1 MLIRKTKLCDR
12 RTLVKLLKTTAL
24 VLLGMILFINIPVL
38 LSKPAAAQ
46 EPATEAAKLAIEGK
60 KLYEAGQF
68 DAAANI
74 WQEAA
79 NAYKRAGNE
88 EGKTQNLINVAE
100 AMQANGL
107 DLKACN
113 QILQAFNI
121 AQPDC
126 RQLIQDNEKDR
137 QQNDWFPALES
148 KPNSLNK
155 ANGLRSLG
163 DVLQKL
169 DRPDLSTK
177 VLDLSLQVA
186 RQLPSPATESAVLLS
201 LGNVQRS
208 LGDRIQIQEG
218 RINKQNSSP
227 INCGEQAKAGEE
239 TSLYQQAASLY
250 QQAATKSISANTWV
264 QAQLNHL
271 SLLLKMNQLAQAQSF
286 IPQIKSKVKELPSTQ
301 TTIYARINFAES
313 LVCLN
318 HYSSLKNLSPTK
330 GEALIGGYN
339 PDLKDIAKE
348 LIVVQGLAK
357 SLGDGRTQSYAL
369 GYLSWLYEQNQQFSE
384 ALALTQKALFLAQAI
399 QATDM
404 VYQWQWQLGHI
415 LKAQGDI
422 KGAIAAYDAAI
433 VSLQSLRL
441 DTTAINSQIQFSFR
455 EQVEPVYRQLVESL
469 LQTQGNSNLKSNNLQ
484 KARTT
489 IESLQLAELENFL
502 GEPCL
507 KSRVEIDQIVDK
519 SDSTAAVIYPIILEN
534 QLAIILKL
542 PRQEELRYYATA
554 ISQKQIE
561 STIDKLQQSLPN
573 VSQTTQVKYLSQQ
586 VYNWL
591 IRPLEADLNSNI
603 ETLVFVLDGSLRNIP
618 MAALYD
624 GQQQKYLVEKYAIAL
639 APGLQLVEPKPL
651 RSSSKIKVLAAGVS
665 QKRLVEGQEFAPLT
679 NVKKELARIQTEMPN
694 SEELLD
700 SKFTKTNLQNKLR
713 SASFSIIHL
722 ATHSQF
728 SSNPEKTFI
737 LTWDRLLNIE
747 DLIDLLK
754 QKDSTVSN
762 SIELLVLSSC
772 ETATGDRQA
781 SLGLAGIA
789 VRAGADSTI
798 ASLWSIDDFSTSE
811 IMNQLYQ
818 ELNKG
823 STRAKALQQAQL
835 ALLKKEKRP
844 YFWASFILVGNWL
857 M

>member
-1 MLIRKTKLCDR
+1 MVIRKTKERDR
-12 RTLVKLLKTTAL
+12 RTLIKPLKMIAL
-24 VLLGMILFINIPVL
+24 VLVGIILFVNIPIL
-38 LSKPAAAQ
+38 LPQAAAT

-60 KLYEAGQF
+60 NLYEAGQF

-79 NAYKRAGNE
+79 NAYKRSGNE
-88 EGKTQNLINVAE
+88 EGQTQSLINVAG

-113 QILQAFNI
+113 QILQAFKI
-121 AQPDC
+121 TQPDC
-126 RQLIQDNEKDR
+126 RRLIQDNNKDR
-137 QQNDWFPALES
+137 GQNDWFRALEA
-148 KPNSLNK
+148 KPNSLIK

-169 DRPDLSTK
+169 DRPNLSIK
-177 VLDLSLQVA
+177 VLNLSLQLA
-186 RQLPSPATESAVLLS
+186 RQLPSPSTESAILVS
-201 LGNVQRS
+201 LGNAQRT
-208 LGDRIQIQEG
+208 LGDNIQIQQG

-227 INCGEQAKAGEE
+227 LNCGEQAKDDAEIA
-239 TSLYQQAASLY
+239 SYQQAASLY
-250 QQAATKSISANTWV
+250 EQATTKSISAETRV

-271 SLLLKMNQLAQAQSF
+271 SLLLKINQLTQAQSL
-286 IPQIKSKVKELPSTQ
+286 IPQIESKLKDLPTTQ
-301 TTIYARINFAES
+301 TTIYARINFAQS

-318 HYSSLKNLSPTK
+318 QYSGTNTP
-330 GEALIGGYN
+330 E
-339 PDLKDIAKE
+339 LKDVAKE
-348 LIVVQGLAK
+348 LIAVLQQAK
-357 SLGDGRTQSYAL
+357 SLGDERAKSYAL
-369 GYLSWLYEQNQQFSE
+369 GYLGWLYEQNQQLSE
-384 ALALTQKALFLAQAI
+384 ALTLTQKALFSAQAI
-399 QATDM
+399 QATDIA
-404 VYQWQWQLGHI
+404 YQWQWQLGHI

-441 DTTAINSQIQFSFR
+441 DMIAMNSQMQFSFR
-455 EQVEPVYRQLVESL
+455 EKVEPVYRQLVESL
-469 LQTQGNSNLKSNNLQ
+469 LQTQGSSNVKSNNLQ

-502 GEPCL
+502 REPCL
-507 KSRVEIDQIVDK
+507 KPRVEIDRIVDK
-519 SDSTAAVIYPIILEN
+519 NDSTAAVIYPIILEK

-542 PRQEELRYYATA
+542 PRQEELHYYATT
-554 ISQKQIE
+554 ISQEEVE
-561 STIDKLQQSLPN
+561 STIGKLQQYLAD
-573 VSQTTQVKYLSQQ
+573 VTQTSKVKHLSQQ
-586 VYNWL
+586 LYDWL

-618 MAALYD
+618 MSVLYD
-624 GQQQKYLVEKYAIAL
+624 AKQEKYLVEKYAIAL
-639 APGLQLVEPKPL
+639 APGLQLLEPKPL

-665 QKRLVEGQEFAPLT
+665 QKRMIEGREFAPLT
-679 NVKKELARIQTEMPN
+679 NVKKELASIQLDIPK

-713 SASFSIIHL
+713 STDFSVLHL

-728 SSNPEKTFI
+728 SSNLEKTFI
-737 LTWDRLLNIE
+737 LTWDQLLNIE
-747 DLIDLLK
+747 DLVDLLK
-754 QKDSTVSN
+754 QNNSNGSN

-772 ETATGDRQA
+772 ETALGDRQA

-789 VRAGADSTI
+789 VKAGTESTV

-811 IMNQLYQ
+811 IMNQLYS

-823 STRAKALQQAQL
+823 LTRAKALRQAQL

-844 YFWASFILVGNWL
+844 YFWASFVLIGNWL
-857 M
+857 